1 MALLP
6 SITTSTLSVAG
17 VVAGEGREG
26 GPGGARPPCWVPPP
40 PQGTLSLES
49 DGDVHSS
56 TASWS
61 GVPEAA
67 VARASHF
74 CRPSFFFFLKK
85 QQHLVSETTS
95 TSTGRAMGVLEWPVV
110 GSSLAR
116 SPLVELTTCTD
127 P

>member
-1 MALLP
+1 MLLLP
-6 SITTSTLSVAG
+6 SMTTSTLRVAG

-26 GPGGARPPCWVPPP
+26 GPGRVWPPP
-40 PQGTLSLES
+40 TLSLES
-49 DGDVHSS
+49 DGEAHSS

-85 QQHLVSETTS
+85 QQHLGEGERARLWAPHGRMTFVQDVSCS
-95 TSTGRAMGVLEWPVV
+95 MQ
-110 GSSLAR
+110 
-116 SPLVELTTCTD
+116 
-127 P
+127 